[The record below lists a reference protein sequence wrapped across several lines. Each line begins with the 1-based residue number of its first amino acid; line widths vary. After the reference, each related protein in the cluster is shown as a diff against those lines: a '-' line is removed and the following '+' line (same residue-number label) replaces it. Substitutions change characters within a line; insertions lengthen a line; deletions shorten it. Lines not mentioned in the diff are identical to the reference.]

1 MKKILFLAAA
11 LFSATAA
18 FAGGYLTNT
27 NQSAAF
33 VRNPARLATFELDGA
48 YSNPAGLAWLGE
60 GLHIAFNWQ
69 AATQQRDITSTYA
82 PFGYNFSQL
91 GNATRKY
98 NGNAKAPFIPSL
110 QAAYQKGNWTA
121 SLHVGVVGGGG
132 KATFRDGLPMFES
145 SVADAFAGANAA
157 IAGIAQLQ
165 TDLSPFGMNLQNTP
179 PATGYSVDAD
189 VEGAQY
195 LYGVQV
201 GGTYKIFDNVGKAK
215 QGLSVF
221 LGARVSIASNKYS
234 GYMNNWQAN
243 YDDGTQVPLNEYMSG
258 VAANA
263 AAAGDKATGAAANP
277 GLTSEQQAM
286 LSGAGAQLSG
296 ASVQL
301 NGGAAALGRDIELNC
316 EQSGWGIAPIVGL
329 DYRVGNLNIGARY
342 EFKTNMSV
350 KNKTSINTTGA
361 ASFDDGVKTDNDIPA
376 ILAVGAQYEI
386 FKNWRV
392 MAGWN
397 MYFDKQAEMSGGKE
411 AFLDHNTMEFQAGT
425 EVDIKNWTISLGYQ
439 NTNYG
444 MLDGFQSDLA
454 FSCDSHLLNLGFR
467 YNINKH
473 FSIDAG
479 YMRSFYDDYSKKVSD
494 ARTDVYSRENQA
506 FALGVTWHM

>member
-69 AATQQRDITSTYA
+69 AATQQRDITSKFA
-82 PFGYNFSQL
+82 PFAANINSL
-91 GNATRKY
+91 GQDVHKY
-98 NGNAKAPFIPSL
+98 DGNAKAPFIPSL
-110 QAAYQKGNWTA
+110 QAAYQKKNWTV
-121 SLHVGVVGGGG
+121 SLHAGVIGGGG
-132 KATFRDGLPMFES
+132 KATFDNGLPMFEAPAS
-145 SVADAFAGANAA
+145 LICQKFGAAGAKV
-157 IAGIAQLQ
+157 
-165 TDLSPFGMNLQNTP
+165 
-179 PATGYSVDAD
+179 YSTNMA

-195 LYGVQV
+195 IYGVQAGV
-201 GGTYKIFDNVGKAK
+201 TYKIFDDLGSAK
-215 QGLSVF
+215 QGLSVY
-221 LGARVSIASNKYS
+221 LGARASIVRNHYKGHFSDFTLYTNPADLAGSVYDATPS
-234 GYMNNWQAN
+234 LQAA
-243 YDDGTQVPLNEYMSG
+243 V
-258 VAANA
+258 NA
-263 AAAGDKATGAAANP
+263 AAAAYQANPSVETMTQLGAAQS
-277 GLTSEQQAM
+277 LY
-286 LSGAGAQLSG
+286 
-296 ASVQL
+296 
-301 NGGAAALGRDIELNC
+301 ELNEGVELDC
-316 EQSGWGIAPIVGL
+316 EQSGWGIAPIIGV
-329 DYRVGNLNIGARY
+329 DYRVGKLNIGARY
-342 EFKTNMSV
+342 EFMTNLSLENKTNKLV
-350 KNKTSINTTGA
+350 GETVLRDFK
-361 ASFDDGVKTDNDIPA
+361 DGVKTDSDVPA
-376 ILAVGAQYEI
+376 ILAIGAQYDI
-386 FKNWRV
+386 FNNWRV

-425 EVDIKNWTISLGYQ
+425 EVDIKSWTISLGYQ

-444 MLDGFQSDLA
+444 MIDGFQSDLA
-454 FSCDSHLLNLGFR
+454 FSCDSHLLNAGLR

-479 YMRSFYDDYSKKVSD
+479 YMISLYKDYEKVTENYQGQPGLTMSD
-494 ARTDVYSRENQA
+494 IYSRENQA